1 MEHTFQHISAYNS
14 CKEYPANSGT
24 YSSQYL
30 NYTIKTAKILT
41 MINFEFETPKEI
53 SSKIAENMRAL
64 RKDRKLSM
72 EKLAEAS
79 GVSYGSIKRF
89 ESTGEIALVSLL
101 KIAIVLDCT
110 EDFLELFAKRPPQ
123 SIQEIIDGK
132 V

>member
-1 MEHTFQHISAYNS
+1 MIYNI
-14 CKEYPANSGT
+14 EN
-24 YSSQYL
+24 
-30 NYTIKTAKILT
+30 AKILA

-53 SSKIAENMRAL
+53 SCKIAENMRAL
-64 RKDRKLSM
+64 RKVHKLSM

-110 EDFLELFAKRPPQ
+110 EDFLNLFAKRPPQ
-123 SIQEIIDGK
+123 SIQEIINGK

>member
-1 MEHTFQHISAYNS
+1 
-14 CKEYPANSGT
+14 
-24 YSSQYL
+24 
-30 NYTIKTAKILT
+30 

-101 KIAIVLDCT
+101 KIAFVLDCT
-110 EDFLELFAKRPPQ
+110 EDFLELFAKRSPQ

>member
-1 MEHTFQHISAYNS
+1 MNYN
-14 CKEYPANSGT
+14 
-24 YSSQYL
+24 
-30 NYTIKTAKILT
+30 IKTAKILT
-41 MINFEFETPKEI
+41 MINFDFETPKEI

-101 KIAIVLDCT
+101 KIAVVLDCT